1 MANHQDNEINREGHA
16 LDLLSAYID
25 SSLAEPE
32 REHVRAHIEECAGCR
47 AGYVELQ
54 ATIRLLHTMPAVP
67 VPRAFTLTPEM
78 ATRARKTSLL
88 ERIFAPRFAP
98 TFATGSVVAFLVLF
112 FLFAS
117 VNFSNTNGPFPLDSA
132 PPAALVAPTGAASA
146 QEAPS
151 ADDDMTLYLAEPTV
165 TTASAAGSGDDS
177 ARKVPDEPTQP
188 ATDTAMLPAPAATP
202 VAEGYD
208 GETPPDAQ
216 VTPNTTIAG
225 SDTSSPT
232 TVALDPAVPGYA
244 GNSSGSQAME
254 NDSTATQDATRQLA
268 TAQSQ
273 AGQDMNLL
281 LAIEIGLLA
290 LGLALAVAAII
301 ARRRAT

>member
-1 MANHQDNEINREGHA
+1 MGNNQDNEINREGHV

-25 SSLAEPE
+25 RSLAEPE
-32 REHVRAHIEECAGCR
+32 REHVRAHIEDCATCR

-54 ATIRLLHTMPAVP
+54 ATIRLLHTMPAAP

-112 FLFAS
+112 LFAS
-117 VNFSNTNGPFPLDSA
+117 VNFSSMNGPFSLDSA
-132 PPAALVAPTGAASA
+132 PQAALVAPTGAASA

-151 ADDDMTLYLAEPTV
+151 ADDDMTLYLAEPTT
-165 TTASAAGSGDDS
+165 TTASAANSGDDS

-188 ATDTAMLPAPAATP
+188 ATDTAMFPAPAATP
-202 VAEGYD
+202 VVEGYA
-208 GETPPDAQ
+208 GETPPGAQ
-216 VTPNTTIAG
+216 VTPNTNIAG

-244 GNSSGSQAME
+244 GNSDGSPSTE
-254 NDSTATQDATRQLA
+254 NDSTSTQDATRQLA